1 MGDLK
6 TAESPDN
13 EGFGAAVAEEDQLR
27 AGWYGLLAQF
37 LTSPPSDELLA
48 EIAQSVGDGSEL
60 GQAMIALAEAAA
72 QTDAATV
79 KQEYFDLFIG
89 VGHGELVPYGSYY
102 LTGFLHEK
110 PLAKLRGDM
119 AKLGIA
125 RQEGVSEPE
134 DHIASLFEV
143 MAGLI
148 AGAFGGAPDLAKQK
162 EFYDSHV
169 GCWALRFFED
179 LEGAQE
185 ARFYKP
191 VGTLGRLFLTI
202 EGQAFQMAA

>member
-1 MGDLK
+1 MGDQEK
-6 TAESPDN
+6 NRQAD
-13 EGFGAAVAEEDQLR
+13 FRGARFSIAEEDQLR

-37 LTSPPSDELLA
+37 LTAPLSDELLLQ
-48 EIAQSVGDGSEL
+48 IAPTEGDGSEM
-60 GQAMIALAEAAA
+60 GQALSALAEAARR
-72 QTDAATV
+72 TDAATV
-79 KQEYFDLFIG
+79 KREYFDLFIG

-110 PLAKLRGDM
+110 PLAKLRQDM
-119 AKLGIA
+119 GRLGIS

-143 MAGLI
+143 MAGLVT
-148 AGAFGGAPDLAKQK
+148 GTFGGPPNLAQQK
-162 EFYDSHV
+162 EFYENHV

-179 LEGAQE
+179 LEAAE
-185 ARFYKP
+185 AAHVYQP